1 MVISLPSPVCSN
13 SVRAYDQSLTPQ
25 ALRLLS
31 KETVTLRND
40 PPEGVRIVVDEEDL
54 TAVEGWVQGPGKT
67 YNLFQV
73 VCRSPW
79 RMGNAANFHRWNTVR
94 RRVFQDK
101 IRLWTRV
108 PKPPTE
114 M

>member
-1 MVISLPSPVCSN
+1 MVISLPSPVCPN
-13 SVRAYDQSLTPQ
+13 SVRTYDQSLTPQ

-31 KETVTLRND
+31 KETVSLRND

-54 TAVEGWVQGPGKT
+54 TAMEGWVQGPGKS

-79 RMGNAANFHRWNTVR
+79 RMGNAANTHRWNTVR
-94 RRVFQDK
+94 RRIFQDQ
-101 IRLWTRV
+101 I
-108 PKPPTE
+108 
-114 M
+114 